1 MSKKK
6 ELEKVLEE
14 KFLTPIKFSY
24 EIERI
29 VLQEK
34 MNYIDAILYYCEKEN
49 IDVESI
55 SKLMTKPLK
64 EKLKVDATRLNFMK
78 ARGGSKARLPLWT
91 WKNEKQNQKRNY
103 DTLWGLY
110 YLPCYEEALYWR
122 KVWLL

>member
-34 MNYIDAILYYCEKEN
+34 MNYIDAILYYCEKES

-55 SKLMTKPLK
+55 LSL
-64 EKLKVDATRLNFMK
+64 
-78 ARGGSKARLPLWT
+78 
-91 WKNEKQNQKRNY
+91 
-103 DTLWGLY
+103 
-110 YLPCYEEALYWR
+110 
-122 KVWLL
+122 

>member
-29 VLQEK
+29 VLHEK

-49 IDVESI
+49 IEVEST

-64 EKLKVDATRLNFMK
+64 EKLKADATRLNFMK
-78 ARGGSKARLPLWT
+78 QRGGSKARLPL
-91 WKNEKQNQKRNY
+91 
-103 DTLWGLY
+103 
-110 YLPCYEEALYWR
+110 
-122 KVWLL
+122 